1 MLNNWGSRGLGKNL
15 VNKLLK
21 KNYKVV
27 FTYNKTSKP
36 ILENKNLLGLKMNL
50 EDDLQIKKIFYKI
63 KKKFNFYPNILINNA
78 AISQEKSLKN

>member
-21 KNYKVV
+21 KNYKIV

-50 EDDLQIKKIFYKI
+50 EDDLQIKKYFI
-63 KKKFNFYPNILINNA
+63 KLKKNLILP
-78 AISQEKSLKN
+78 EYTHK